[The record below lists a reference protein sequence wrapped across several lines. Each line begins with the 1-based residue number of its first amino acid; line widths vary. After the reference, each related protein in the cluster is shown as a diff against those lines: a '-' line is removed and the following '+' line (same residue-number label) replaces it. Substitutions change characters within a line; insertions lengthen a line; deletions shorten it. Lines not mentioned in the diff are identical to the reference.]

1 MPLPEASSTRYCTHP
16 TVNKLPHLHNEL
28 TTPNGHSNGGVSL
41 SSHGRIP
48 HKPRRRILR
57 FFFHFALPLPLPL
70 STCRGLATSNA
81 YTLANGHRGRYR
93 QPQVQHVQPTAYRV
107 LMELPSGQDTLSQ
120 SSVARP
126 NRWIR
131 KHSPWSNLQQPG
143 SWSHSIS
150 HVPAGPCSSKGS
162 YDRPKGPS
170 YAPAPPGAAY
180 APATPGAAYAP
191 APPGA
196 SYAPAPSGATYAPLC
211 DLATRSRVVYP
222 TGRGREVESQ
232 SHERSAR
239 LKPCTRGVGD

>member
-1 MPLPEASSTRYCTHP
+1 MVEYHINHAAVYSVSSSTSPCPSPSPFRRAVDLQLPMP
-16 TVNKLPHLHNEL
+16 TPWPTGTAVAIVNHKYSM
-28 TTPNGHSNGGVSL
+28 SN
-41 SSHGRIP
+41 
-48 HKPRRRILR
+48 
-57 FFFHFALPLPLPL
+57 
-70 STCRGLATSNA
+70 
-81 YTLANGHRGRYR
+81 
-93 QPQVQHVQPTAYRV
+93 QQPT
-107 LMELPSGQDTLSQ
+107 G
-120 SSVARP
+120 SSW
-126 NRWIR
+126 NF
-131 KHSPWSNLQQPG
+131 
-143 SWSHSIS
+143 
-150 HVPAGPCSSKGS
+150 PAGKTPYLKAPSHAQTGGYANIAPGATYNSQEAGATAS
-162 YDRPKGPS
+162 ATFQPAPAPQRGPTIAQPGPS

>member
-1 MPLPEASSTRYCTHP
+1 MVEYHINHAAVYSVSSSTSPCPSPSPFRRAVDLQLPMP
-16 TVNKLPHLHNEL
+16 TPWPTGTAVAIVNHKYSM
-28 TTPNGHSNGGVSL
+28 SN
-41 SSHGRIP
+41 
-48 HKPRRRILR
+48 
-57 FFFHFALPLPLPL
+57 
-70 STCRGLATSNA
+70 
-81 YTLANGHRGRYR
+81 
-93 QPQVQHVQPTAYRV
+93 QQPTGSSWNFPASKTPY
-107 LMELPSGQDTLSQ
+107 LKAPSHAQTGGYANIAPGATYNSQ
-120 SSVARP
+120 GTGATASATF
-126 NRWIR
+126 
-131 KHSPWSNLQQPG
+131 QPA
-143 SWSHSIS
+143 
-150 HVPAGPCSSKGS
+150 PAPQRGPTIAQ
-162 YDRPKGPS
+162 PGPS